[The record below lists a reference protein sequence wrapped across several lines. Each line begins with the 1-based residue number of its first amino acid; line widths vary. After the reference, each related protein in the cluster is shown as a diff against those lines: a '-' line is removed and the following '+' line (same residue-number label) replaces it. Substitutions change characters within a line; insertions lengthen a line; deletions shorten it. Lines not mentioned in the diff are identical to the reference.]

1 MKHSYELK
9 MDEIILKPLEKEDIE
24 KLRILRNNLSIYF
37 ISQKQISK
45 KEQQQWYNAYL
56 KKDDDIMFKVVLADE
71 DNEFVGAVALYDIN
85 REKKCAE
92 FGRIIVDNKKVTGIG
107 VNIVQAICRFGYDML
122 GLEKIVCDVLKDNK
136 RAIHIYEKVGFET
149 VREDGRLV
157 YMEKKR
163 NS

>member
-92 FGRIIVDNKKVTGIG
+92 FGRIIVDNKKVKIG
-107 VNIVQAICRFGYDML
+107 RASCR
-122 GLEKIVCDVLKDNK
+122 ERVS
-136 RAIHIYEKVGFET
+136 A
-149 VREDGRLV
+149 
-157 YMEKKR
+157 
-163 NS
+163 